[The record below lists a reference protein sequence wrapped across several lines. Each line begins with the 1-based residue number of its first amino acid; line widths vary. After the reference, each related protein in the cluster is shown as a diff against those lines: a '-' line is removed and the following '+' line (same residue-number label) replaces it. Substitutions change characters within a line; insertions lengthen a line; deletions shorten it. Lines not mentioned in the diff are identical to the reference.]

1 MTASTG
7 LMETVRDGGGIYD
20 TFPRSKNGMPTLAVT
35 GGR

>member
-7 LMETVRDGGGIYD
+7 LMETVLDGGGIYD